1 MVEVLTETSTKVQ
14 PGEEVSFKQMISA
27 AKDKDDITVIAEKF
41 GLVLAVDNR
50 MTLENIKKELI
61 TNYEEM
67 AEKSEKIT
75 AESTKKMATE
85 DDPPVRMRFMIMD
98 IKNPDEAPL
107 FEFNHD
113 CGKAIP
119 AGGVIP
125 KWSFVH
131 GEVCTVPFSMY
142 EFLRNL
148 SIPRSKWVADVNA
161 PNGKRCVTYQQKRF
175 NCELLISKEQVLQ
188 LQKTA

>member
-1 MVEVLTETSTKVQ
+1 MTEVLTETPAEVQ
-14 PGEEVSFKQMISA
+14 PGEGVSFKKMISA

-50 MTLENIKKELI
+50 MTLESIKKELI

-67 AEKSEKIT
+67 TKKSKKIT
-75 AESTKKMATE
+75 AESTKKTATE

-113 CGKAIP
+113 CGKGVP

-125 KWSFVH
+125 KWSLVH
-131 GEVCTVPFSMY
+131 GEVEEVPFSIF

-148 SIPRSKWVADVNA
+148 SIPRSKWINDPNA
-161 PNGKRCVTYQQKRF
+161 PNGKRCVTYEQKRF
-175 NCELLISKEQVLQ
+175 NCELLISKEQVLR